1 MKDREHFGGRAA
13 VIMALAGSAI
23 GLGNIWRFPYVVG
36 QNGGAAFVSVYI
48 LATIFLSLPIFFAES
63 VIGRRSKANCR
74 GALATLA
81 PGTKWHLF
89 GLLSVITPTL
99 IVSYYSV
106 VGGWSLDY
114 LYKAATLSFSG
125 GAGTTESFG
134 SFVSDTWEPLISH
147 TLFLLMCIG
156 IIFGGVRKGIGK
168 MSKIGMPILF
178 LLIIVIVVYSVCLP
192 GAGKGIEY
200 LLYPD
205 LSKITGRTVLDAIG
219 QSFYS
224 LSLGMGIII
233 TYSSYVQKNEN
244 LLVTGVG
251 TATADLLFAM
261 LAGLAIMPAVFAA
274 GITPES
280 GPGLIFDA
288 LPFIFSSMGQQMP
301 VLTAIASI
309 LFFLTVLFAAVT
321 SAVSLLE
328 VGVAYLSEEFKMS
341 RIKAGILVFIFAWLL
356 GVICSLSFGPLANVK
371 VFGFGLFDLLDKFC
385 SNILLIIGGLLCV
398 IFVGWKMKRADV
410 YDEFTNGGTKRLNS
424 ALFGVIYFIIRFLA
438 PIAVLL
444 VFLSSML

>member
-1 MKDREHFGGRAA
+1 MKAREHFGGRAA

-36 QNGGAAFVSVYI
+36 QNGGAAFVFVYI
-48 LATIFLSLPIFFAES
+48 LATILLSLPIFFAES
-63 VIGRRSKANCR
+63 VIGRRSRANCR

-89 GLLSVITPTL
+89 GLLSVITPML

-114 LYKAATLSFSG
+114 LYKAVTLSFTSGSG
-125 GAGTTESFG
+125 GAEGFG
-134 SFVSDTWEPLISH
+134 SFVSSTWEPLIAH
-147 TLFLLMCIG
+147 TLFLLISIG

-168 MSKIGMPILF
+168 VSKIGMPILF
-178 LLIIVIVVYSVCLP
+178 VLVVAIVIYAVSLP
-192 GAGKGIEY
+192 GAGKGVEY
-200 LLYPD
+200 LLHPD
-205 LSKITGRTVLDAIG
+205 FSKITGKTVLDAIG

-233 TYSSYVQKNEN
+233 TYSSYVQKEEN
-244 LLVTGVG
+244 LLATGFG

-261 LAGLAIMPAVFAA
+261 LAGMAIMPAVFAS
-274 GITPES
+274 GIAPES
-280 GPGLIFDA
+280 GPGLIFDT
-288 LPFIFSSMGQQMP
+288 LPFIFSSMALKMP
-301 VLTAIASI
+301 VLTSIVAI

-341 RIKAGILVFIFAWLL
+341 RRKAGILVFIFAWIL
-356 GVICSLSFGPLANVK
+356 GVICSLSFGPLADVQI
-371 VFGFGLFDLLDKFC
+371 FGLGLFDLLDKFC

-410 YDEFTNGGTKRLNS
+410 YDEFTNGGTKRLN
-424 ALFGVIYFIIRFLA
+424 ARVFNAIYFVIRYLA
-438 PIAVLL
+438 PIAVLM
-444 VFLSSML
+444 VFFSSVL